1 MRILFVG
8 INFWPEPTGIG
19 KYSGELAAHLAA
31 AGHQVTVI
39 TTPPY
44 YPHWKVQPPYRGW
57 WYTQETWHGV
67 RAIRCPLFV
76 PRKVTGLTRLVH
88 LLSFAFSA
96 MPVIVY
102 QMFKQPDLIFNVAP
116 TLFSANIASYAL
128 KKNRNRNWLHIQ
140 DFELDA
146 ALELGILRRLP
157 FVERMARA
165 WERSVYRRFGTVSTI
180 SRAMMDKLLEKG
192 VPKDKTVYFPNWIDP
207 SLVYPL
213 TEENPYRS
221 ELGFSPKE
229 TVVLYSG
236 SIGQKQGLEN
246 LIAAMRLLEP
256 EKHIHLVI
264 CGEGPGKA
272 GLEETARDLENVHF
286 LPVQPVEG
294 LNELLNLADI
304 HALPQ
309 KAGAADLV
317 MPSKLLGMLASGKPV
332 IAACPK
338 GSELY
343 VVVNETGMVV
353 SPEDPAE
360 FAQAIQHLAQH
371 KGLRESMGKRGRE
384 RVMQVYSADRIFA
397 DLDHRFISVAGH
409 LSGQI

>member
-39 TTPPY
+39 TAPPY
-44 YPHWKVQPPYRGW
+44 YPHWKVQPPYSGW
-57 WYTQETWHGV
+57 WYTQETWNGV

-76 PRKVTGLTRLVH
+76 PKKVTGLTRLVH

-102 QMFKQPDLIFNVAP
+102 QMFQQPDLIFNVAP

-128 KKNRNRNWLHIQ
+128 KKNRNCNWLHIQ

-146 ALELGILRRLP
+146 ALELGILHRLP

-207 SLVYPL
+207 YLVYPL
-213 TEENPYRS
+213 TGENHYRS
-221 ELGFSPKE
+221 ELGFSPKDS
-229 TVVLYSG
+229 VVLYSG

-272 GLEETARDLENVHF
+272 GLEEAARDLGNVHF
-286 LPVQPVEG
+286 LPVQPVEK

-309 KAGAADLV
+309 KASAADLV
-317 MPSKLLGMLASGKPV
+317 MPSKLLGMLASGKPI

-338 GSELY
+338 GSELC

-353 SPEDPAE
+353 PPENPAE
-360 FAQAIQHLAQH
+360 FAQAIQHLAQD

-409 LSGQI
+409 HSGQI